1 MNALRWAAIISG
13 LLALAKGFAFV
24 WTGSVV
30 VLASFLDS
38 SVDTFLSFVNFRISK
53 LAQQGADRD
62 HPYGHGGFEVLT
74 SMVQG
79 ALIAG
84 SGAVVMFQSLDRIF
98 SPKGIENLNVKY
110 LPMALVIMVVST
122 IAAFVITVLLKRSKK
137 AVAAKDERSL
147 SLDADYAH
155 YAGDVVQNV
164 VTIVGVA
171 VAWWWQTPWADAI
184 AGLVAGGVL
193 LKAAYPLL
201 RESIRDIMNTEFD
214 PKLREQVLQVVAN
227 CGIPEVKGMHR
238 LRTRTLGPNR
248 FVDFHLKLPNELKL
262 IQAHEIGYRIE
273 ALIRRSIPGV
283 DIVLHLDPESEPDD
297 DFEEF

>member
-1 MNALRWAAIISG
+1 
-13 LLALAKGFAFV
+13 
-24 WTGSVV
+24 
-30 VLASFLDS
+30 
-38 SVDTFLSFVNFRISK
+38 
-53 LAQQGADRD
+53 
-62 HPYGHGGFEVLT
+62 
-74 SMVQG
+74 
-79 ALIAG
+79 
-84 SGAVVMFQSLDRIF
+84 
-98 SPKGIENLNVKY
+98 
-110 LPMALVIMVVST
+110 MALVIMVVST
-122 IAAFVITVLLKRSKK
+122 IAAFVITALLKRSKK

-184 AGLVAGGVL
+184 AGIVAGGVL

-201 RESIRDIMNTEFD
+201 RESVRDIMNTEFD